1 MCTTTERRQIKDDIV
16 ACRWSSCSEWCLS
29 KGGGACTHLYVRDVV
44 MTSIRFRS
52 RFILELRCHSKE
64 SSIGPLK
71 VIVGKTF
78 AVNVTESND
87 KP

>member
-1 MCTTTERRQIKDDIV
+1 MGVLKIIGSFKV
-16 ACRWSSCSEWCLS
+16 
-29 KGGGACTHLYVRDVV
+29 HLLFYDLHLV
-44 MTSIRFRS
+44 
-52 RFILELRCHSKE
+52 
-64 SSIGPLK
+64 GPLN

>member
-1 MCTTTERRQIKDDIV
+1 M
-16 ACRWSSCSEWCLS
+16 
-29 KGGGACTHLYVRDVV
+29 H
-44 MTSIRFRS
+44 
-52 RFILELRCHSKE
+52 
-64 SSIGPLK
+64 PLFYDLHRVGTLN